1 MTHKF
6 EVSHSISH
14 FKSVVFNGVEIA
26 PRGGEILCVKGVIS
40 WFITFGGRFHFPG
53 GRFCRL

>member
-40 WFITFGGRFHFPG
+40 
-53 GRFCRL
+53 